1 MTAPTRSPTRRAA
14 IAGLVAVVYAATG
27 YLGLIAGQSP
37 GLVSSVWPASGV
49 AWVAV
54 WMLGGPALPGIWLGS
69 FTLVLLGL
77 VQRIGA
83 PVATA
88 LFIATSIATG
98 ATLQAQAGVWVV
110 RRLGFRDSPFA
121 RPAGVVAFVLLGALA
136 SCLLN
141 ASIGVGVL
149 ALTSHPIEHLDAL
162 WMTWWTAEA
171 SGVILVAPFV
181 LSWLLPSPARRL
193 PSSPGQIASQ
203 LALLVL
209 VAAAVFEGLVPGPAA
224 RLIHYLL
231 LPLVLWSALRFRLGE
246 TMLGVAFVTVVAVHG
261 TYAGF
266 GPFADLAL
274 DPSLIMLQ
282 AFLGSLAV
290 TALATSAVVAQRE
303 DAEGALLAA
312 EIASREQAEYG
323 QRMSESRLQTV
334 LESLPLEVWMT
345 DAEGRYT
352 YQNPA
357 SIRRWGRQLGLRPDQ
372 FTDLPEEV
380 GALWVD
386 EDRRAL
392 AGELVRSEEVIRK
405 GGVEE
410 FIASV
415 IAPIRD
421 RTGVVGVL
429 GASWDVGELR
439 RAEAALRRSEE
450 RFRAAADAGLDSFFL
465 LEALRD
471 PSGTITDF
479 RIVDCNQRFIE
490 MVRRTREQIAGQP
503 LGQLLP
509 FVRDTGLLQT
519 YARVVATGQP
529 SEGEHALDVPELGRR
544 WYQHQ
549 VVPVAD
555 GVAVTSRDV
564 TARRLAERER
574 STLEAR
580 LRRAEKLES
589 LGVLAGGVA
598 HDFNNLLVGILGNAA
613 LLREELAAT
622 SPLVPLAEQL
632 QAAATQAADLTRQML
647 NFTGKGAMELQR
659 VDLSDLA
666 GEVAHLLRSTV
677 ARRVEFRLELA
688 EGLPP
693 VEGDPAQ
700 LRQIVMNLVLNG
712 AEAIGEGA
720 GVVTLRTRS
729 RLADRAL
736 LDATDVHDD
745 LPEGPY
751 VVLEVEDSGH
761 GMDAATR
768 ERIFE
773 PFFTTKFTGR
783 GLGLAGVMGMV
794 RSHRGA
800 IKVESVPEAFTRF
813 SILLPAAA
821 PVTRTDSPPVVSPE
835 TRGATATLPRGAT
848 VLVVDDEPAVRNV
861 AARSLKR
868 AGHEVLAA
876 ASGEEA
882 LELAR
887 EQGHR
892 IDLVLL
898 DLVMPGLS
906 GPETLV
912 QLEALVPGLKV
923 VATSGYAE
931 GQAAARFGSG
941 RPVHFL
947 QKPYRPDELLAVVRE
962 ALGG

>member
-1 MTAPTRSPTRRAA
+1 MTAPARPASLRATA
-14 IAGLVAVVYAATG
+14 VGLVAVLYAATG
-27 YLGLIAGQSP
+27 FLGLVAGQSP
-37 GLVSSVWPASGV
+37 GLTSSVWPASGV
-49 AWVAV
+49 AWVAL
-54 WMLGGPALPGIWLGS
+54 WLLGGLALPGIWLGS
-69 FTLVLLGL
+69 FALVLLGL
-77 VQRIGA
+77 IQRIGA
-83 PVATA
+83 PVGTSFLLATA
-88 LFIATSIATG
+88 IATG
-98 ATLQAQAGVWVV
+98 ATLQAQVGVWVV
-110 RRLGFRDSPFA
+110 RRFGFSASPFA
-121 RPAGVVAFVLLGALA
+121 RPGGVVVFVGLGALA
-136 SCLLN
+136 SCLIN
-141 ASIGVGVL
+141 ATIGVSAL
-149 ALTSHPIEHLDAL
+149 ALTSHPVEHLDAL

-171 SGVILVAPFV
+171 AGVVLVAPFV
-181 LSWLLPSPARRL
+181 LSWMLPSRPRRI
-193 PSSPGQIASQ
+193 PGSPGQVATQ
-203 LALLVL
+203 LGVLVL

-231 LPLVLWSALRFRLGE
+231 LPLVLWSALRFRLRE

-261 TYAGF
+261 TYAGL

-290 TALATSAVVAQRE
+290 TALATSAVVSQRE
-303 DAEGALLAA
+303 DAEGALLTA
-312 EIASREQAEYG
+312 EIASREQAEHG
-323 QRMSESRLQTV
+323 QRLSESRLQAV
-334 LESLPLEVWMT
+334 LESLPLEIWMT
-345 DAEGRYT
+345 DIEGRYT

-357 SIRRWGRQLGLRPDQ
+357 SIQRWGRQLGLRPDQ
-372 FTDLPEEV
+372 FTNLPAEV
-380 GALWVD
+380 GARWVD

-392 AGELVRSEEVIRK
+392 AGELVRSEEVIGK
-405 GGVEE
+405 GGNEQ

-415 IAPIRD
+415 VAPIRD
-421 RTGVVGVL
+421 GTGVVGVL

-465 LEALRD
+465 LEAMRD
-471 PSGTITDF
+471 PSGAITDF
-479 RIVDCNQRFIE
+479 RIVDCNQRFVE
-490 MVRRTREQIAGQP
+490 MVRRSRTQIAGQS
-503 LGQLLP
+503 LGRLLP
-509 FVRDTGLLQT
+509 FIRETGLLQS

-549 VVPVAD
+549 VGPVAD

-574 STLEAR
+574 TTLEAR

-613 LLREELAAT
+613 LLREELAPG
-622 SPLVPLAEQL
+622 SPLAPMAEQL

-659 VDLSDLA
+659 VDLSNLA

-677 ARRVEFRLELA
+677 SRRIEIQLELA
-688 EGLPP
+688 AGLPP

-712 AEAIGEGA
+712 AEAIGDQA
-720 GVVTLRTRS
+720 GVVTLRTRI

-751 VVLEVEDSGH
+751 LVLEVEDSGH

-813 SILLPAAA
+813 LIYLPAAPA
-821 PVTRTDSPPVVSPE
+821 STVAAGPAEVTPRAASAGTASPRT
-835 TRGATATLPRGAT
+835 AT
-848 VLVVDDEPAVRNV
+848 VLVVDDEPAVRSV
-861 AARSLKR
+861 AGRTLKR
-868 AGHEVLAA
+868 AGHAVISA

-882 LELAR
+882 VALAR
-887 EQGHR
+887 ENGSR

-898 DLVMPGLS
+898 DLIMPGLS

-912 QLEALVPGLKV
+912 QLEALIPGLKV
-923 VATSGYAE
+923 VATSGYDE

-941 RPVHFL
+941 RHVNFL

-962 ALGG
+962 ALAD

>member
-1 MTAPTRSPTRRAA
+1 VTAPTWATDRRPAL
-14 IAGLVAVVYAATG
+14 AGLIAVLYAATG
-27 YLGLIAGQSP
+27 LLGLEAGQSP

-49 AWVAV
+49 AWAAV
-54 WMLGGPALPGIWLGS
+54 WLLGGPALPGIWLGS
-69 FTLVLLGL
+69 FSLVLLGL
-77 VQRIGA
+77 VLRIGVPTGTA
-83 PVATA
+83 LLIAITIASGATA
-88 LFIATSIATG
+88 
-98 ATLQAQAGVWVV
+98 QAQAGVSLV
-110 RRLGFRDSPFA
+110 RRFGSAASPFS
-121 RPAGVVAFVLLGALA
+121 RPGGVVVFVCLGALL

-141 ASIGVGVL
+141 ATLGVGTL
-149 ALTSHPIEHLDAL
+149 ALTAHPFEHLDAI
-162 WMTWWTAEA
+162 WTTWWLSEA
-171 SGVILVAPFV
+171 AGVVLVAPLI
-181 LSWLLPSPARRL
+181 LSWLGPATTPRDPASPSQVAT
-193 PSSPGQIASQ
+193 Q
-203 LALLVL
+203 LGLLVL

-231 LPLVLWSALRFRLGE
+231 LPLVLWSALRFRLRE
-246 TMLGVAFVTVVAVHG
+246 TMLGVGFVSAVAVHG
-261 TYAGF
+261 TFAGY

-290 TALATSAVVAQRE
+290 TALVTSAVVRQRE

-312 EIASREQAEYG
+312 EIASREQAEQG
-323 QRMSESRLQTV
+323 QRMSESRLQAV
-334 LESLPLEVWMT
+334 LESLPLEIWMT
-345 DAEGRYT
+345 DVEGRYT
-352 YQNPA
+352 YQNPV
-357 SIRRWGRQLGLRPDQ
+357 SIVRWGRQIGRRPDQ

-380 GALWVD
+380 GARWVD

-392 AGELVRSEEVIRK
+392 AGELVRVEEVVTR
-405 GGVEE
+405 GGQEE
-410 FIASV
+410 FIASIV
-415 IAPIRD
+415 APIRD
-421 RTGVVGVL
+421 GTGVVGVL

-450 RFRAAADAGLDSFFL
+450 RFRAAADAGLDAFFL
-465 LEALRD
+465 LEAMRSPD
-471 PSGTITDF
+471 GVISDF
-479 RIVDCNQRFIE
+479 RVVDCNQRFIE
-490 MVRRTREQIAGQP
+490 TVRRTREQIVGQP
-503 LGQLLP
+503 LGELLP
-509 FVRDTGLLQT
+509 FVRETGLLQS
-519 YARVVATGQP
+519 YARVRATGQP
-529 SEGEHALDVPELGRR
+529 SEGEHALDVPGLGRR
-544 WYQHQ
+544 WFQHQ
-549 VVPVAD
+549 VVPLAD

-574 STLEAR
+574 TTLEAR

-613 LLREELAAT
+613 LLREDLAAD
-622 SPLVPLAEQL
+622 SPLRPLAEQL
-632 QAAATQAADLTRQML
+632 QAAAMQAADLTRQML
-647 NFTGKGAMELQR
+647 NFAGKGAMELQP

-677 ARRVEFRLELA
+677 PRRIELKMELA
-688 EGLPP
+688 GGLPK

-720 GVVTLRTRS
+720 GVVTLRTSS

-745 LPEGPY
+745 LPEGVY

-800 IKVESVPEAFTRF
+800 IKVESVPERYARF

-821 PVTRTDSPPVVSPE
+821 EAAYVPPPVVP
-835 TRGATATLPRGAT
+835 APALTALPVSQRPAT

-861 AARSLKR
+861 AGRTLKR

-882 LELAR
+882 LEVAR
-887 EQGHR
+887 EHGGR
-892 IDLVLL
+892 INLVLL
-898 DLVMPGLS
+898 DLVMPGLT

-912 QLEALVPGLKV
+912 RLELLVPGIRV

-931 GQAAARFGSG
+931 GQAAALFGQG
-941 RPVHFL
+941 RDVQFL
-947 QKPYRPDELLAVVRE
+947 QKPYRPDELLEVVKV
-962 ALGG
+962 ALGD